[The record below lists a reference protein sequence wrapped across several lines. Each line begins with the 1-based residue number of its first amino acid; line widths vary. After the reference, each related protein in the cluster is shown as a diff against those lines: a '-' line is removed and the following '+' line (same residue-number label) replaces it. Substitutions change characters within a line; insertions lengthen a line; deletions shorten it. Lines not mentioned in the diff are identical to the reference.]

1 MSDFKFSTEPFLDS
15 DQAAAILAFTPRP
28 FNVWPD
34 TVASSGTVSA
44 SSGDSTVQTLRAGMI
59 ASFPH
64 STPTL
69 PSGTL

>member
-1 MSDFKFSTEPFLDS
+1 MSDFKFQRNRSWI
-15 DQAAAILAFTPRP
+15 AIKPPLSFAFTLRP

-44 SSGDSTVQTLRAGMI
+44 SSGDFTVQTLRAGMM